1 MFSSP
6 TFALSLNTETDEPP
20 EPLTLSKLLAALKE
34 RGVEMSLSTL
44 SEFMSSGDVAE
55 QLGAGGDGSR
65 REFHP
70 AVAVV
75 FAEFYRE
82 FQQARGKKPQA
93 PDMLRSF
100 LKQRMSP
107 GTGLVSA
114 SKPVVSGI
122 SESMKPEQVAAVQ
135 GRAQGLAMTE
145 KVLTAK
151 EAAEILHISTRMLR
165 KTVKPFRRFGES
177 ANGDR
182 WLLSDLLSAE

>member
-1 MFSSP
+1 MPELS
-6 TFALSLNTETDEPP
+6 TFALSLNPETENPP
-20 EPLTLSKLLAALKE
+20 EPLTLSKLLAAIKE
-34 RGVEMSLSTL
+34 RGVDMSLSTL
-44 SEFMSSGDVAE
+44 SEFMSSGDFAE

-107 GTGLVSA
+107 GNGLVPVKKA
-114 SKPVVSGI
+114 VVSDN
-122 SESMKPEQVAAVQ
+122 SESMKPEHVAAVQ

-151 EAAEILHISTRMLR
+151 EAAAVLHISTRLLR

-182 WLLSDLLSAE
+182 WLLSNLLSGE